1 MLFSLPDAQGQEF
14 NATDHL
20 PLVLYFYPKD
30 STPGCTTEAEE
41 FNALLPQLLQLGYTV
56 VGISR
61 DSAKS
66 HQKFIN
72 KLNLQFNLL
81 CDINIS
87 LMWIDRLDYVNENVC
102 HQFDVIKEKNMYGK
116 KILGIERSTFILNH
130 NGHIIH
136 EWRKV
141 RAAGHAQQVLN
152 TLVQANA

>member
-14 NATDHL
+14 NAADHL

-41 FNALLPQLLQLGYTV
+41 FNALLPQFLQIDYTV

-66 HQKFIN
+66 HQKFNN

-81 CDINIS
+81 CDIN
-87 LMWIDRLDYVNENVC
+87 ETVC
-102 HQFDVIKEKNMYGK
+102 RQFDVIKEKNMYGK
-116 KILGIERSTFILNH
+116 KVLGIERSTFILNH

>member
-41 FNALLPQLLQLGYTV
+41 FNALLPQFLQLGYTV

-81 CDINIS
+81 CDIN
-87 LMWIDRLDYVNENVC
+87 ETVC
-102 HQFDVIKEKNMYGK
+102 RQFDVIKEKNMYGK
-116 KILGIERSTFILNH
+116 KVMGIERSTFILNH

>member
-14 NATDHL
+14 NAADHL

-41 FNALLPQLLQLGYTV
+41 FNALLPQFLQLGYTV

-81 CDINIS
+81 CDIN
-87 LMWIDRLDYVNENVC
+87 ETVC
-102 HQFDVIKEKNMYGK
+102 RQFDVIKEKNMYGK
-116 KILGIERSTFILNH
+116 KVMGIERSTFILNH

>member
-14 NATDHL
+14 NAADHL

-41 FNALLPQLLQLGYTV
+41 FNALLTQFLQLGYTV

-81 CDINIS
+81 CD
-87 LMWIDRLDYVNENVC
+87 VNETVC

-116 KILGIERSTFILNH
+116 KVLGIERSTFILNH

>member
-14 NATDHL
+14 NAADHL

-41 FNALLPQLLQLGYTV
+41 FNALLPQFLQLGYTI

-81 CDINIS
+81 CD
-87 LMWIDRLDYVNENVC
+87 VNETVC
-102 HQFDVIKEKNMYGK
+102 RQFDVIKEKNMYGK
-116 KILGIERSTFILNH
+116 KVLGIERSTFILNH